1 MTVKDHKNNTF
12 KTIKE
17 LCQHYNIPRHTYK
30 YRMERN
36 WSLKDAL
43 ETPLYERPIKYSKNP
58 ATDRLGNSYPSCHA
72 MCQHYN
78 LDMHLYK
85 RRIEK
90 GWSKEKALTMPSNY
104 REPNGKP
111 ITDHKG
117 VTYPSQKKLC
127 DTYGI
132 HPTVFSRKRKKGYPI
147 KNILEP
153 KNVYP
158 YDDGIGHQF
167 KTIEDFA
174 KHYNVTPTQLS
185 KTLKAGKSIH
195 DLVQAPKTD
204 RRQKTYKDHHGN
216 TYNCLSDLL
225 AVYDLPKN
233 VYHYR
238 KRQKWA
244 IKDILTTPVDQTK
257 HKKIFEDHKG
267 NRYVGLQAMLD
278 VYGIARPVYDYRIK
292 NGWSLEKTLTTP
304 VNHKQRQLT

>member
-17 LCQHYNIPRHTYK
+17 LCQHYNLPRHIYK

-36 WSLKDAL
+36 WSLKDTL

-58 ATDRLGNSYPSCHA
+58 ATDHLGNDYPSCHA

-78 LDMHLYK
+78 LDMYLYK
-85 RRIEK
+85 RRIKK
-90 GWSKEKALTMPSNY
+90 GWSKEKALTTPSNY
-104 REPNGKP
+104 KEPQGQP
-111 ITDHKG
+111 VTDHKG

-127 DTYGI
+127 DAYGI
-132 HPTVFSRKRKKGYPI
+132 HPSVFSRKFKKGYPM
-147 KNILEP
+147 KDILEP
-153 KNVYP
+153 KEKYL

-167 KTIEDFA
+167 KTLEDFA

-185 KTLKAGKSIH
+185 KTLKAGKSIQ

-204 RRQKTYKDHHGN
+204 RRQKTYKDHYGN
-216 TYNCLSDLL
+216 TYQCLSDLL

-278 VYGIARPVYDYRIK
+278 VYKIARPVYDYRIK

-304 VNHKQRQLT
+304 VNHKQRQLA

>member
-1 MTVKDHKNNTF
+1 M
-12 KTIKE
+12 
-17 LCQHYNIPRHTYK
+17 
-30 YRMERN
+30 
-36 WSLKDAL
+36 
-43 ETPLYERPIKYSKNP
+43 PIK
-58 ATDRLGNSYPSCHA
+58 D
-72 MCQHYN
+72 
-78 LDMHLYK
+78 
-85 RRIEK
+85 
-90 GWSKEKALTMPSNY
+90 
-104 REPNGKP
+104 
-111 ITDHKG
+111 
-117 VTYPSQKKLC
+117 
-127 DTYGI
+127 
-132 HPTVFSRKRKKGYPI
+132 
-147 KNILEP
+147 ILEP
-153 KNVYP
+153 KEKYP

-167 KTIEDFA
+167 KTLEDFA

-185 KTLKAGKSIH
+185 ETLKTGKTIQ

-244 IKDILTTPVDQTK
+244 IKDILTKPVDQTK

-304 VNHKQRQLT
+304 VNHKQRQLA

>member
-12 KTIKE
+12 KTIKD
-17 LCQHYNIPRHTYK
+17 LCQHYNLPRHIYK

-58 ATDRLGNSYPSCHA
+58 ASDHLGNDYPSCNA
-72 MCQHYN
+72 MCQHYDI
-78 LDMHLYK
+78 DMYLYK
-85 RRIEK
+85 RRIKK
-90 GWSKEKALTMPSNY
+90 GWSKEKALTTPSNY
-104 REPNGKP
+104 KEAQGQPV
-111 ITDHKG
+111 TDHKG
-117 VTYPSQKKLC
+117 ITYPSQKKLC
-127 DTYGI
+127 DAYGI
-132 HPTVFSRKRKKGYPI
+132 HPSVFSQKFKKGYPM
-147 KNILEP
+147 KDILEP
-153 KNVYP
+153 KEKYL

-167 KTIEDFA
+167 KTLEDFA

-204 RRQKTYKDHHGN
+204 RRQKTYKDHYGN
-216 TYNCLSDLL
+216 TYQCLSDLL
-225 AVYDLPKN
+225 TVYDLPKN

-278 VYGIARPVYDYRIK
+278 VYKIARPVYDYRIK

-304 VNHKQRQLT
+304 VNHKQRQLA

>member
-1 MTVKDHKNNTF
+1 MTVKDHKNNIF

-17 LCQHYNIPRHTYK
+17 MCHHYNIPRHTYK

-43 ETPLYERPIKYSKNP
+43 ETPLYKRPIKYSKNP
-58 ATDRLGNSYPSCHA
+58 ATDHLGNSYPSCHA
-72 MCQHYN
+72 MCQHYG
-78 LDMHLYK
+78 LDMYLYK

-90 GWSKEKALTMPSNY
+90 GWSKEKALTTPSNY
-104 REPNGKP
+104 REPNGQS

-117 VTYPSQKKLC
+117 VTYPSHKKIC
-127 DTYGI
+127 DAYGI
-132 HPTVFSRKRKKGYPI
+132 HPTVFSRKLKKGYPI
-147 KNILEP
+147 KDILEP
-153 KNVYP
+153 KEKYP

-167 KTIEDFA
+167 KTIENFA

-185 KTLKAGKSIH
+185 ETLKAGKSIH

-204 RRQKTYKDHHGN
+204 RRQKTYKDHYGN

-292 NGWSLEKTLTTP
+292 NGWSIEKTLTTP
-304 VNHKQRQLT
+304 VNHKQRQLD

>member
-17 LCQHYNIPRHTYK
+17 LCQHYNLPRHIYK

-36 WSLKDAL
+36 WSLKDTL

-58 ATDRLGNSYPSCHA
+58 ATDHLGNDYPSCHA

-78 LDMHLYK
+78 LDMYLYK
-85 RRIEK
+85 RRIKK
-90 GWSKEKALTMPSNY
+90 GWSKEKALTTPSNY
-104 REPNGKP
+104 KEPQGQP
-111 ITDHKG
+111 VTDHKG
-117 VTYPSQKKLC
+117 VAYPSQKKLC
-127 DTYGI
+127 DAYGI
-132 HPTVFSRKRKKGYPI
+132 HPSVFSRKFKKGYPM
-147 KNILEP
+147 KDILEP
-153 KNVYP
+153 KEKYL

-167 KTIEDFA
+167 KTLEDFA

-185 KTLKAGKSIH
+185 KTLKAGKSIQ

-204 RRQKTYKDHHGN
+204 RRQKTYKDHYGN
-216 TYNCLSDLL
+216 TYQCLSDLL

-292 NGWSLEKTLTTP
+292 NGWSLEKALTTP